1 MVSELAEAF
10 RTAENDPEVKVCVL
24 RANGKAFCAGADLEY
39 LRRLQSYDFD
49 QNLEDSNQL
58 KGVFEY
64 VYKMGKPVIAMVQGH
79 AIAGGA
85 GLVTLCDFAF
95 AVPEAQFG
103 YTEVR
108 IGFLPAIVMVFLI
121 RKIGELRA
129 KELLLS
135 GDIIDAVTAER
146 YHMINKVIP
155 SDEIE
160 AYVKA
165 FAARLCTQNSG
176 QSMGITKK
184 MIGDVQQF
192 PIGEALAFA
201 ARMNARA
208 RGSDDCK
215 RGISAF
221 LNKEEIVW

>member
-1 MVSELAEAF
+1 
-10 RTAENDPEVKVCVL
+10 
-24 RANGKAFCAGADLEY
+24 
-39 LRRLQSYDFD
+39 
-49 QNLEDSNQL
+49 
-58 KGVFEY
+58 
-64 VYKMGKPVIAMVQGH
+64 
-79 AIAGGA
+79 
-85 GLVTLCDFAF
+85 
-95 AVPEAQFG
+95 
-103 YTEVR
+103 
-108 IGFLPAIVMVFLI
+108 
-121 RKIGELRA
+121 
-129 KELLLS
+129 
-135 GDIIDAVTAER
+135 
-146 YHMINKVIP
+146 
-155 SDEIE
+155 
-160 AYVKA
+160 KA